1 MKYAKHL
8 LVVALLVLACMT
20 ASQLRM
26 SSGHAAGKS
35 NSPADESWSLYS
47 TPYIAADIGRRP
59 VIVRSVTTDAKHGL
73 AVNKVEIFTR
83 SKAVKSVR
91 LKWYLSDDKNK
102 GVILL
107 QGETPVVK
115 FDRALPAG
123 GATEVKQEVVSFEKI
138 LDKVKDHAA
147 RGAEFHLD
155 ISVSS
160 VVYADGGTWEEQ
172 AKAKL
177 DYLSVPAEARL
188 GESLLDYLSFPK
200 ESWPNDSFSFAK
212 VGYMKS
218 APAPAPQSCIPTY
231 TACVYHPCGG
241 NCCGCYFADCSNN
254 IPGASMCES
263 DPYGH
268 WCTTTYC
275 G

>member
-1 MKYAKHL
+1 MKYAKHV
-8 LVVALLVLACMT
+8 LVVALLVLACVT
-20 ASQLRM
+20 ASQLRV
-26 SSGHAAGKS
+26 SNSHAAGKS
-35 NSPADESWSLYS
+35 NSPSADKSWSIYCL
-47 TPYIAADIGRRP
+47 PYIAADIGRRP

-73 AVNKVEIFTR
+73 TVNKVEIFSR
-83 SKAVKSVR
+83 SKAVKSVK

-107 QGETPVVK
+107 QGETPSLK
-115 FDRALPAG
+115 FDRVLPAG
-123 GATEVKQEVVSFEKI
+123 GTTEVKRDVVSFEKI
-138 LDKVKDHAA
+138 LDKVKDYAD

-155 ISVSS
+155 VSVGS

-172 AKAKL
+172 ARARL
-177 DYLSVPAEARL
+177 DYLGVPIEAQSHA
-188 GESLLDYLSFPK
+188 SLSDYLGYAK
-200 ESWPNDSFSFAK
+200 ENWSSDSFSFVK
-212 VGYMKS
+212 TGYVKS

-231 TACVYHPCGG
+231 TACVYHSCGG
-241 NCCGCYFADCSNN
+241 YGCYWADCSNN
-254 IPGASMCES
+254 IPGASMCEA